1 MKEISVR
8 NKTAVFIIAL
18 VAGMYALG
26 LVTVQAS
33 AWAEEPSG
41 QAPNEPIKADLAALA
56 DEGRWL
62 ELMAAATDA
71 VRKNAS
77 DPVPIVYQLQAMR
90 MLGES
95 DSALKKADEA
105 VARFPDNARI
115 IMERA
120 WIYSFK
126 GSWSRALS
134 DARLAAGIDPKLY
147 DALNVQGIAYR
158 EMRDWNNAIDLYTN
172 ALALKPNDASALL
185 NRGRAYVEKG
195 MWQEARTDL
204 DKSIRLNGESA
215 EAFYHRGRAYTGSGK
230 LGNAAKDFTA
240 SLMLKPHAAAP
251 YIARA
256 EVLAQG
262 GKWEDAAKDAYT
274 AIALGSHDIRP
285 FYTACQASVVLGD
298 FDALAGYAESG
309 AMIAPGNAEFQR
321 FAGKAYREKGELTK
335 ALAAYDKAVEAAPGD
350 AGVLLD
356 RALTNV
362 LLRRYDQ
369 AANDCTAS
377 LSAKTSATAYAL
389 RAFARLKA
397 GSLDR
402 ALEDSTNALTLEPK
416 TATALLVRANI
427 NLTKG
432 RFAEALSE
440 SRQALKLDPV
450 QAWCYITYGSA
461 LSAAGRNEEA
471 MKILNQ
477 AVALAPND
485 GEAHLARGRCLA
497 ALGRHAKARQD
508 IENAVALD
516 AGLTQEARAELDK
529 LK

>member
-1 MKEISVR
+1 MREITMR
-8 NKTAVFIIAL
+8 NKTAVFIIVL
-18 VAGMYALG
+18 VAGIYALG
-26 LVTVQAS
+26 LVAVQAS
-33 AWAEEPSG
+33 AWAGEPSG
-41 QAPNEPIKADLAALA
+41 QAPDEPIKADLAALA
-56 DEGRWL
+56 DDGRWL

-120 WIYSFK
+120 WIHSFK
-126 GSWSRALS
+126 GSWALALA

-147 DALNVQGIAYR
+147 DALSVQGIAYR

-172 ALALKPNDASALL
+172 ALALKPNDVSALL
-185 NRGRAYVEKG
+185 NRGRSYVEKG
-195 MWQEARTDL
+195 MWQEAKADL
-204 DKSIRLNGESA
+204 DKSISLNSGSA
-215 EAFYHRGRAYTGSGK
+215 EAFYHRGRAYAGSGK

-240 SLMLKPHAAAP
+240 SLKLKPRAAAP

-274 AIALGSHDIRP
+274 AIALGSNDIRP

-335 ALAAYDKAVEAAPGD
+335 ALAAYDKAVKAAPSD

-356 RALTNV
+356 RAITNV

-369 AANDCTAS
+369 AADDCTAS

-389 RAFARLKA
+389 RGFARLKA

-427 NLTKG
+427 NLTRG

-440 SRQALKLDPV
+440 SRQALRLDPT
-450 QAWCYITYGSA
+450 QAWGYITYGSA

-471 MKILNQ
+471 VKILDQ
-477 AVALAPND
+477 AVTLAPND
-485 GEAHLARGRCLA
+485 GEAHLARGRCLV
-497 ALGRHAKARQD
+497 ALGRHAKARQE
-508 IENAVALD
+508 IEKASALD
-516 AGLTQEARAELDK
+516 AGLKQAARAELDK